1 MAAHLSSHLQQH
13 HLSQSISAT
22 SHCDSSASSS
32 SPDAFPPF
40 FSGLFRARSDRR
52 RSVSISTG
60 DSSLASDQF
69 DSNSGHQRRGSFLKK
84 LAGGPRDN
92 ARRFLRLGIPNSN
105 HSSSSSSS
113 STTPPPP
120 LPPLS
125 LSLPHSR
132 PMPRTS
138 RPRPVSEIVISP
150 RDAQMLAASA
160 ADINH
165 GGRMRSDSSSTT
177 ASAHHQPQAILEQPS
192 APESSQPFPPLPHEK
207 TVATGSG
214 ISVGIALTEPMLFL
228 AGYDQSDPT
237 TKKSAILRG
246 QLHLSVTKSVKIKK
260 ISICFR
266 GHAQTDWPDGM

>member
-1 MAAHLSSHLQQH
+1 MMAAHLSSHLQQH
-13 HLSQSISAT
+13 DLSQSISAT
-22 SHCDSSASSS
+22 SNCDSTASS

-60 DSSLASDQF
+60 DSSLAPDQF
-69 DSNSGHQRRGSFLKK
+69 DSGSGHQRRGSFLKK

-92 ARRFLRLGIPNSN
+92 ARRFLRLGIPNN
-105 HSSSSSSS
+105 HSSSSSSSSS
-113 STTPPPP
+113 STTPP

-125 LSLPHSR
+125 FSPPNSR

-207 TVATGSG
+207 IVATGSG

>member
-22 SHCDSSASSS
+22 SNCDSTASS

-113 STTPPPP
+113 STTPP

-177 ASAHHQPQAILEQPS
+177 ASAHQQPQTILEQPS

-246 QLHLSVTKSVKIKK
+246 QLHLRVTKSVKIKK